1 MTDLNKNLGKQIGS
15 HGISPVFLQRA
26 AFIAV
31 LSFALFLA
39 MMLGFYVRQNLG
51 YFLLAT
57 AFLLVY
63 LFMMFSWV
71 IQRRTEIRIFENGF
85 SYRKRSVRWDD
96 IKAVGPD
103 GVVDTTDGVKVA
115 IPPSIRDFDA
125 LLNVLRAKARPPE

>member
-1 MTDLNKNLGKQIGS
+1 MTDLNKNLGKLIGA
-15 HGISPVFLQRA
+15 HGVSPVLLQRA

-85 SYRKRSVRWDD
+85 TYRKRSVRWDD
-96 IKAVGPD
+96 IKTVGPD

-125 LLNVLRAKARPPE
+125 LLNILRAKARPPE